1 MSSATLVA
9 RRARRAA
16 AVSLVA
22 VAALSL
28 SACGNDKDDNGAAAN
43 GSSSAASAGASGPD
57 EASGSHSGTGSGS
70 ESAGTS
76 AGGGGGHGKGTAAAP
91 ASNLSPR
98 SASDRCAAADMSLRV
113 GDADAGAGN
122 IHYPLVFTNTGKKT
136 CSLGGY
142 PGVSLLAGDGQ
153 QVGSPAKREGGKGSV
168 VRLAPGKSAYAA
180 LRTINDGLKDAPCW
194 KTGKIVKAYAP
205 GSKDAMTARTSGLRV
220 CGDTFTVGALQPGT
234 GPQG

>member
-9 RRARRAA
+9 RRARCAA

-28 SACGNDKDDNGAAAN
+28 SACGDDKAGAAT
-43 GSSSAASAGASGPD
+43 GSSSAASAGGSG
-57 EASGSHSGTGSGS
+57 AGTSSESGSGS
-70 ESAGTS
+70 GSDAAGT
-76 AGGGGGHGKGTAAAP
+76 AGGGGHGKGSAAAA
-91 ASNLSPR
+91 ASNLSPQ
-98 SASDRCAAADMSLRV
+98 SASDRCEAADMSLRV
-113 GDADAGAGN
+113 GTGDVGAGN
-122 IHYPLVFTNTGKKT
+122 IHYPLVFTNTGKKA

-153 QVGSPAKREGGKGSV
+153 TVGSPAKREGGAGGV
-168 VRLAPGKSAYAA
+168 VRLAPGESAYAA
-180 LRTINDGLKDAPCW
+180 LRTINDGLKDSPCW

-220 CGDTFTVGALQPGT
+220 CGDTFTVGALQSGT
-234 GPQG
+234 GPQ